1 MHSRRPYGRAV
12 SHPRLFAIRAI
23 YIMEKQTVNSNKE
36 MIKEIKRHFDVVI
49 EDVKGEI
56 KIIAEQYTDVKK
68 TLNSHTELL
77 NSHTELLNS
86 HTEMIGSMAEDIAVI
101 KTDVEF
107 IKSALKKKVDYDEF
121 AALERRMSLVESKIR
136 R

>member
-1 MHSRRPYGRAV
+1 
-12 SHPRLFAIRAI
+12 
-23 YIMEKQTVNSNKE
+23 